1 MFRENSRLTIYSLL
15 SLLIVMLSVILP
27 QDSLA
32 ARSRSK
38 SKSNTDTINGL
49 QADEP
54 RGSRCVA
61 SCPTTACLPKRHDQV
76 SETYIPSQPPMDTTL
91 VIHCLKVFRLLD
103 L

>member
-54 RGSRCVA
+54 RG
-61 SCPTTACLPKRHDQV
+61 
-76 SETYIPSQPPMDTTL
+76 
-91 VIHCLKVFRLLD
+91 
-103 L
+103 